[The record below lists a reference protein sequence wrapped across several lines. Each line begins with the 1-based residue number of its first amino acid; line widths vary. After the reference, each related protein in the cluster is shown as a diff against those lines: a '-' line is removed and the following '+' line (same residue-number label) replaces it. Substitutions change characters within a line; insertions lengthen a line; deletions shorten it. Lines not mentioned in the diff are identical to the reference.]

1 MKKPKLSTSLVEDM
15 KKQSGKDKK
24 RRIIANVVVVLCIVV
39 FVVLAK
45 LYVFKGSIKIN
56 DESTRAPGEKIEN
69 QPEVKDESTKA
80 AETKTLAPATATAPA
95 PAAPAPAKKSETTY
109 VIKEGDTLSGIANAN
124 GMTSKQLMDYNGIVD
139 PASITPGQSIKIPN

>member
-1 MKKPKLSTSLVEDM
+1 MKKPKLSNNLVEEL
-15 KKQSGKDKK
+15 KSQSSKDKK
-24 RRIIANVVVVLCIVV
+24 RRIIANVVVISVIVV

-45 LYVFKGSIKIN
+45 LYVFKGNIKIN
-56 DESTRAPGEKIEN
+56 DESTKAPGEKIQN
-69 QPEVKDESTKA
+69 QPEVKDDSK
-80 AETKTLAPATATAPA
+80 AETKTPVPAAPATATPAPA
-95 PAAPAPAKKSETTY
+95 PKTTTTPSETMY